1 MKALVALALVMFVTS
16 ALAFNNWYAVVIY
29 DYDNKRAIL
38 GPFSSANVWHAVCGT
53 PPHDRFSAAHQ
64 YQRVRAVH
72 RFMASFGGLGIHIK
86 GDTIVVSDVLT
97 NSYFVYPIN
106 KEASND
112 PS

>member
-1 MKALVALALVMFVTS
+1 MKHSLYDADAKLAGRPTTHDIDCNII
-16 ALAFNNWYAVVIY
+16 A
-29 DYDNKRAIL
+29 RC
-38 GPFSSANVWHAVCGT
+38 ANVWHVVCGA